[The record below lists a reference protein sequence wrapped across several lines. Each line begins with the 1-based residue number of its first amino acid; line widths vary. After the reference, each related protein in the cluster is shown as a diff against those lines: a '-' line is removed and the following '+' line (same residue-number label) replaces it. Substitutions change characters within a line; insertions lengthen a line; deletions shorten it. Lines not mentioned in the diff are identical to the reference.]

1 MSEERQGSTLGF
13 CLREVSFLQRQMLLR
28 NGRDQV
34 LVTFS
39 GGVRLKSNTVT
50 EEWQGPTLG
59 FCFREVSILQ
69 SQIL

>member
-1 MSEERQGSTLGF
+1 MSEGRQGSTLGF
-13 CLREVSFLQRQMLLR
+13 CLKEVSFLQSQILLR
-28 NGRDQV
+28 NGRDQLLLTV
-34 LVTFS
+34 L

-59 FCFREVSILQ
+59 FCFREVSVLQ